1 MSGAARGRPNPP
13 SVPTACDLLVIGSGA
28 GGLSAAVTAAQLG
41 LAVVVVEK
49 EPHFGGT
56 TAWSGGWMFIPRNP
70 LARAAGIDE
79 PAEEPQRYLRE
90 IVGAQAAS
98 ARMQAFLVQGPAMV
112 QFHLEH
118 TALRFVDGNAIP
130 DFHGRAAGARA
141 GGRSVCAAPFD
152 AGLLGEHMA
161 RLKPPSPLL
170 SFMGMSIGG
179 DLRHFVRAARAADS
193 FVYAARRVLR
203 HAFDVARH
211 GQGRLRMGG
220 NALAAALLRSALDAR
235 VQLFER
241 HTAEALLVAPA
252 GGAAETQPA
261 SVVGARL
268 HTPGGPV
275 EIRARRGVVL
285 ACGGFPHDTGRKA
298 ALFPHARGGHGHWSA
313 AAPGNTGDGLRLA
326 EAAGAAIDTTLADAG
341 AWAPVSLVPLAPT
354 PARSS
359 AMEPSLRSVRVS
371 AAGATV
377 GAPGSKTDNATG
389 TAVTAFPHLV
399 ERGKP
404 GLIAVDR
411 DGRRFVD
418 EAGDYHSFMR
428 ALLARSAERHPGAP
442 VEAWLICDHRFQRRY
457 GLGHSK
463 PRPLPTRWH
472 RRVGYLQRADS
483 FEALAQRCGID
494 AAGFARTVAAYN
506 EHARRGR
513 DPEFGRGE
521 TPYDRMQG
529 DAEHGGPNP
538 CVAPIEHGPFYA
550 VRVVPGSLGTFAGL
564 ACDEHARVLDSQGA
578 PIPGLYAAGNDM
590 ASVMGGHYP
599 SGGITL
605 GPAMTFGYIL
615 AHHAAGRTLPG
626 AEPPSATAATAATA
640 AAGERSA
647 PGAEVTAHGAS
658 PASPSTAESTTP

>member
-1 MSGAARGRPNPP
+1 MSSPRATARPP
-13 SVPTACDLLVIGSGA
+13 DACDLLVIGSGA
-28 GGLSAAVTAAQLG
+28 GGLSAAVTAAHLG
-41 LAVVVVEK
+41 LEVVLVEK

-56 TAWSGGWMFIPRNP
+56 TAWSGGWMFVPRNP

-79 PAEEPQRYLRE
+79 PAEEPLRYLRA
-90 IVGAQAAS
+90 IVGAEAAAS
-98 ARMQAFLVQGPAMV
+98 PRMQAFLAHGPAMV
-112 QFHLEH
+112 QFHLDH

-130 DFHGRAAGARA
+130 DFHGHAPGARE

-152 AGLLGEHMA
+152 AGHLGEHLP

-179 DLRHFVRAARAADS
+179 DLRHFLRAARAWDS
-193 FVYAARRVLR
+193 FAYTAGRVVR
-203 HAFDVARH
+203 HVLDVARY

-220 NALAAALLRSALDAR
+220 NALVAALLRSALDAR

-241 HTAEALLVAPA
+241 HTAEALLTEPA
-252 GGAAETQPA
+252 GHAGAGSSPR
-261 SVVGARL
+261 VVGARL
-268 HTPGGPV
+268 RTPAGPM
-275 EIRARRGVVL
+275 EIRARRGVVM
-285 ACGGFPHDTGRKA
+285 ACGGFPHDPARKA
-298 ALFPHARGGHGHWSA
+298 ALVPHARGGQGHWSA
-313 AAPGNTGDGLRLA
+313 ASPGNTGDGLRLA
-326 EAAGAAIDTTLADAG
+326 EAAGGVLNTTLADAG
-341 AWAPVSLVPLAPT
+341 AWAPVSLVPQGSQAPHRHLT
-354 PARSS
+354 GRAGEAD
-359 AMEPSLRSVRVS
+359 AM
-371 AAGATV
+371 
-377 GAPGSKTDNATG
+377 
-389 TAVTAFPHLV
+389 AFPHLV

-418 EAGDYHSFMR
+418 EAGDYHRFMR
-428 ALLARSAERHPGAP
+428 ALLTRAAERHAGQP
-442 VEAWLICDHRFQRRY
+442 VQAWLVCDHRFQRRY

-472 RRVGYLQRADS
+472 RRVGYLQRAGS
-483 FEALAQRCGID
+483 IGALAQRCGID
-494 AAGFARTVAAYN
+494 AAGLAHTVAAYN
-506 EHARRGR
+506 EHARAGH

-538 CVAPIEHGPFYA
+538 CVAPIERGPFYA

-564 ACDEHARVLDSQGA
+564 ACDEHARVLGAQGV

-590 ASVMGGHYP
+590 ASVMHGHYP

-615 AHHAAGRTLPG
+615 AHHAAGRVLDGTG
-626 AEPPSATAATAATA
+626 PPSAMATAGA
-640 AAGERSA
+640 ASN
-647 PGAEVTAHGAS
+647 PGAVVVAERAAH
-658 PASPSTAESTTP
+658 PD